1 MHLNKLI
8 NFKYLYQ
15 NFKKSKT
22 LLLFILVLVPII
34 NIWMVGTNIINKNYV
49 VDFSMLYKLSN
60 IIAFI
65 LPTALAFILMGFVF
79 KRKTVDFVMSKPI
92 SKKQIFI
99 SNFIGGFIFILSIL
113 LINSIG
119 FIFLNL
125 FTSLFIPFR
134 VILDYFCY
142 SLVTYMFIFIISL
155 LAIAISGNIS
165 GTIVVFLLLLL
176 LGASISYINYDIKN
190 KKTNVYYISESE
202 NYKANLT
209 YDYTLITPLNYYKYD
224 TYSTN
229 SVIKTLV
236 LSIVYLVL
244 AYIIFNKKL
253 MENSEVSFKNKYLYN
268 IIKILTYIPI
278 CYFSYLIF
286 SSDNIFIIISIIIC
300 VVYYIVYDLILRK
313 ELGNIYKKGGELL
326 IVSIFIFGMFA
337 ILGKIYD
344 QDRLLDIPDVVTLE
358 YIDYDFNYVYTIK
371 VSDKKL
377 ISELLNDDSYDSYF
391 TMYLDNN
398 YFISKGISEELYEK
412 IVNYADK
419 NDLLDKFTVDNII
432 HITSANNKGLVMPLD
447 NEFKNMVIEELNNY
461 DSDKL
466 EQEYIYLY
474 KYEDHKIK
482 FISLDIYNNLDIL
495 NSVSSLYNESFID
508 NLTNN
513 SIYINDNEINLDSI
527 LSENKDS
534 FIKFLEEHKNDRL
547 TNDTLILYSGLDRYF
562 INKNIFL
569 MEYDKYVTKEEV
581 Y

>member
-1 MHLNKLI
+1 MHLNKWV

-34 NIWMVGTNIINKNYV
+34 NIWMVGTNIISKDYV

-65 LPTALAFILMGFVF
+65 LPIALAFILMGFVF

-125 FTSLFIPFR
+125 FTSLFIPFS

-165 GTIVVFLLLLL
+165 GTFVVFLLLLL
-176 LGASISYINYDIKN
+176 FGASISYINYDIKDKN
-190 KKTNVYYISESE
+190 TNVYYISESE
-202 NYKANLT
+202 SYKADLT
-209 YDYTLITPLNYYKYD
+209 YDYTLITPLNYYRYE
-224 TYSTN
+224 TYNTN
-229 SVIKTLV
+229 SIIKTLV
-236 LSIVYLVL
+236 LSVAYLGL

-268 IIKILTYIPI
+268 IIKIFTYIPI
-278 CYFSYLIF
+278 CYFAYLIF
-286 SSDNIFIIISIIIC
+286 SSDNIFLIISIIIC

-313 ELGNIYKKGGELL
+313 KLGNIYKKGGEFL
-326 IVSIFIFGMFA
+326 IISIFIFGAFVL
-337 ILGKIYD
+337 IGKVYD
-344 QDRLLDIPDVVTLE
+344 KDKLLDIPEVVTLE
-358 YIDYDFNYVYTIK
+358 FNDYDFNYVYTIRIN
-371 VSDKKL
+371 DKNL
-377 ISELLNDDSYDSYF
+377 ISELINDNIFDNYI
-391 TMYLDNN
+391 TMYFDNN
-398 YFISKGISEELYEK
+398 YFISKGISESLYGK
-412 IVNYADK
+412 IINYADK
-419 NDLLDKFTVDNII
+419 NDLLDKYTTDNII
-432 HITSANNKGLVMPLD
+432 HITSANNKGLVLPLD
-447 NEFKNMVIEELNNY
+447 NKFKNMVVDELNNY

-466 EQEYIYLY
+466 EKEYIYLY

-482 FISLDIYNNLDIL
+482 YISLDIYNNLDIL
-495 NSVSSLYNESFID
+495 NYIKEIYNEEFLKNINNNTIFI
-508 NLTNN
+508 N
-513 SIYINDNEINLDSI
+513 SDIEYLDEIIN
-527 LSENKDS
+527 ENKDS
-534 FIKFLEEHKNDRL
+534 FINFLEEHKNDKL

-562 INKNIFL
+562 INKDVFL
-569 MEYDKYVTKEEV
+569 LEYDKYVAKEE
-581 Y
+581 

>member
-1 MHLNKLI
+1 MHLNKWV

-22 LLLFILVLVPII
+22 LLLFILVLIPII
-34 NIWMVGTNIINKNYV
+34 NIWMVGTNIISKDYV

-99 SNFIGGFIFILSIL
+99 SNFIGGFGFILVIL

-142 SLVTYMFIFIISL
+142 FLVTYMFIFIISL

-165 GTIVVFLLLLL
+165 GTFVVFLLLLL
-176 LGASISYINYDIKN
+176 FGASISYINYDIKDKN
-190 KKTNVYYISESE
+190 TNVYYISESE
-202 NYKANLT
+202 SYKADLT
-209 YDYTLITPLNYYKYD
+209 YDYTLITPLNYYRYE
-224 TYSTN
+224 TYNTN
-229 SVIKTLV
+229 SIIKTLV
-236 LSIVYLVL
+236 ISVVYLGL

-268 IIKILTYIPI
+268 IIKIFTYIPI
-278 CYFSYLIF
+278 CYFAYLIF
-286 SSDNIFIIISIIIC
+286 SSDNIFLIISIIIC

-313 ELGNIYKKGGELL
+313 KLGNIYKKGGELL
-326 IVSIFIFGMFA
+326 IVSIFIFGMFV

-377 ISELLNDDSYDSYF
+377 ISELISDNSFDSYF

-398 YFISKGISEELYEK
+398 YFISKGISESLYGK
-412 IVNYADK
+412 IINYADK
-419 NDLLDKFTVDNII
+419 NDLLDKYTTDNII
-432 HITSANNKGLVMPLD
+432 HITSANNKGLVLPLD
-447 NEFKNMVIEELNNY
+447 NKFKNMVIDELNNY

-482 FISLDIYNNLDIL
+482 YISLDIYNNLDIL
-495 NSVSSLYNESFID
+495 NYIKEIYNEEFLKNINNNTIFI
-508 NLTNN
+508 N
-513 SIYINDNEINLDSI
+513 SDIEYLDEIIN
-527 LSENKDS
+527 ENKDS
-534 FIKFLEEHKNDRL
+534 FINFLEEHKNDKL

-562 INKNIFL
+562 INKDVFL
-569 MEYDKYVTKEEV
+569 LEYDKYVAKEE
-581 Y
+581 

>member
-1 MHLNKLI
+1 MHLNKWV

-34 NIWMVGTNIINKNYV
+34 NIWMVGTNIISKDYV

-99 SNFIGGFIFILSIL
+99 SNFIGGFGFILVIL

-125 FTSLFIPFR
+125 FTSLFIPFS
-134 VILDYFCY
+134 VIIDYFCY

-165 GTIVVFLLLLL
+165 GTFVVFLLLLL
-176 LGASISYINYDIKN
+176 FGASISYINYDIKDKN
-190 KKTNVYYISESE
+190 TNIYYISESE
-202 NYKANLT
+202 SYKADLT
-209 YDYTLITPLNYYKYD
+209 YDYTLITPLNYYRYE
-224 TYSTN
+224 TYNTN
-229 SVIKTLV
+229 SIIKTLV
-236 LSIVYLVL
+236 LSVVYLGL

-278 CYFSYLIF
+278 CYFAYLIF
-286 SSDNIFIIISIIIC
+286 SSDNIFLIISIIIC

-313 ELGNIYKKGGELL
+313 KLGNVYKKGGEFL
-326 IVSIFIFGMFA
+326 IVSIFIFGAFVL
-337 ILGKIYD
+337 IGKVYD
-344 QDRLLDIPDVVTLE
+344 KDKLLDIPEVVTLE
-358 YIDYDFNYVYTIK
+358 FNDYDFNYVYTIK
-371 VSDKKL
+371 VSDKNL
-377 ISELLNDDSYDSYF
+377 ISELINDNIFDNYITIYF
-391 TMYLDNN
+391 DNN
-398 YFISKGISEELYEK
+398 YFISKGISESLYGK
-412 IVNYADK
+412 IINYADK
-419 NDLLDKFTVDNII
+419 NDLLDKYTTDNII
-432 HITSANNKGLVMPLD
+432 HITSANNKGLVLPLD
-447 NEFKNMVIEELNNY
+447 NKFKNMVIDELNNY

-466 EQEYIYLY
+466 EKEYIYLY

-482 FISLDIYNNLDIL
+482 YISLDIYNNLDIL
-495 NSVSSLYNESFID
+495 NYIKEIYNEEFLKNINNNTIFI
-508 NLTNN
+508 N
-513 SIYINDNEINLDSI
+513 SDIEYLDEIIN
-527 LSENKDS
+527 ENKDS
-534 FIKFLEEHKNDRL
+534 FINFLEEHKNDKL

-562 INKNIFL
+562 INKDVFL
-569 MEYDKYVTKEEV
+569 LEYDKYVAKEE
-581 Y
+581 

>member
-1 MHLNKLI
+1 MHLNKWV

-34 NIWMVGTNIINKNYV
+34 NIWMVGTNIISKDYV

-99 SNFIGGFIFILSIL
+99 SNFIGGFGFILVIL

-125 FTSLFIPFR
+125 FTSLFIPFS

-165 GTIVVFLLLLL
+165 GTFVVFLLLLL
-176 LGASISYINYDIKN
+176 FGASISYINYDIKDKN
-190 KKTNVYYISESE
+190 TNVYYISESE
-202 NYKANLT
+202 SYKADLT
-209 YDYTLITPLNYYKYD
+209 YDYTLITPLNYYRYE
-224 TYSTN
+224 TYNTN
-229 SVIKTLV
+229 SIIKTLV
-236 LSIVYLVL
+236 LSVVYLGL

-278 CYFSYLIF
+278 CYFAYLIF
-286 SSDNIFIIISIIIC
+286 SSDNIFLIISIIIC

-313 ELGNIYKKGGELL
+313 KLGNVYKKGGEFL
-326 IVSIFIFGMFA
+326 IVSIFIFGAFVL
-337 ILGKIYD
+337 IGKVYD
-344 QDRLLDIPDVVTLE
+344 KDKLLDIPEVVTLE
-358 YIDYDFNYVYTIK
+358 FNDYDFNYVYTIK
-371 VSDKKL
+371 INDKNL
-377 ISELLNDDSYDSYF
+377 ISELINDNIFDNYI
-391 TMYLDNN
+391 TMYFDNN
-398 YFISKGISEELYEK
+398 YFISKGISESLYGK
-412 IVNYADK
+412 IINYADK
-419 NDLLDKFTVDNII
+419 NDLLDKYTTDNII
-432 HITSANNKGLVMPLD
+432 HITSANNKGLVLPLD
-447 NEFKNMVIEELNNY
+447 NKFKNMVIDELNNY

-466 EQEYIYLY
+466 EKEYIYLY

-482 FISLDIYNNLDIL
+482 YISLDIYNNLDIL
-495 NSVSSLYNESFID
+495 NYIKEIYNEEFLKNINNNTIFI
-508 NLTNN
+508 N
-513 SIYINDNEINLDSI
+513 SDIEYLDEIIN
-527 LSENKDS
+527 ENKDS
-534 FIKFLEEHKNDRL
+534 FINFLEEHKNDKL

-562 INKNIFL
+562 INKDVFL
-569 MEYDKYVTKEEV
+569 LEYDKYVAKEE
-581 Y
+581 

>member
-1 MHLNKLI
+1 MHLNKWV

-34 NIWMVGTNIINKNYV
+34 NIWMVGTNIISKDYV

-99 SNFIGGFIFILSIL
+99 SNFIGGFGFILVIL

-125 FTSLFIPFR
+125 FTSLFIPFS
-134 VILDYFCY
+134 VIIDYFCY

-165 GTIVVFLLLLL
+165 GTFVVFLLLLL
-176 LGASISYINYDIKN
+176 FGASISYINYDIKDKN
-190 KKTNVYYISESE
+190 TNIYYISESE
-202 NYKANLT
+202 SYKADLT
-209 YDYTLITPLNYYKYD
+209 YDYTLITPLNYYRYE
-224 TYSTN
+224 TYNTN
-229 SVIKTLV
+229 SIIKTLV
-236 LSIVYLVL
+236 LSVVYLGL

-278 CYFSYLIF
+278 CYFAYLIF
-286 SSDNIFIIISIIIC
+286 SSDNIFLIISIIIC

-313 ELGNIYKKGGELL
+313 KLGNIYKKCGELL
-326 IVSIFIFGMFA
+326 IVSIFIFGAFVL
-337 ILGKIYD
+337 IGKLYD
-344 QDRLLDIPDVVTLE
+344 KDKLLDIPEVVTLE
-358 YIDYDFNYVYTIK
+358 FNDYDFNYVYTIK
-371 VSDKKL
+371 INDKNL
-377 ISELLNDDSYDSYF
+377 ISELINDNIFDNYI
-391 TMYLDNN
+391 TMYFDNN
-398 YFISKGISEELYEK
+398 YFISKGISESLYGK
-412 IVNYADK
+412 IINYADK
-419 NDLLDKFTVDNII
+419 NDLLDKYTTDNII
-432 HITSANNKGLVMPLD
+432 HITSANNKGLVLPLD
-447 NEFKNMVIEELNNY
+447 NKFKNMVIDELNNY

-466 EQEYIYLY
+466 EKEYIYLY

-482 FISLDIYNNLDIL
+482 YISLDIYNNLDIL
-495 NSVSSLYNESFID
+495 NYIKEIYNEEFLKNINNNTIFI
-508 NLTNN
+508 N
-513 SIYINDNEINLDSI
+513 SDIEYLDEIIN
-527 LSENKDS
+527 ENKDS
-534 FIKFLEEHKNDRL
+534 FINFLEEHKNDKL

-562 INKNIFL
+562 INKDVFL
-569 MEYDKYVTKEEV
+569 LEYDKYVAKEE
-581 Y
+581 

>member
-1 MHLNKLI
+1 MHLNKWV

-15 NFKKSKT
+15 NLKKSKT

-34 NIWMVGTNIINKNYV
+34 NIWMVGTNIISKDYV

-99 SNFIGGFIFILSIL
+99 SNFIGGFGFILVIL

-125 FTSLFIPFR
+125 FTSLFIPFS

-165 GTIVVFLLLLL
+165 GTFVVFLLLLL
-176 LGASISYINYDIKN
+176 FGASISYINYDIKDKN
-190 KKTNVYYISESE
+190 TNVYYISESE
-202 NYKANLT
+202 SYKADLT
-209 YDYTLITPLNYYKYD
+209 YDYTLITPLNYYRYE
-224 TYSTN
+224 TYNTN
-229 SVIKTLV
+229 SIIKTLV
-236 LSIVYLVL
+236 LSVVYLGL

-278 CYFSYLIF
+278 CYFAYLIF
-286 SSDNIFIIISIIIC
+286 SSDNIFLIISIIIC

-313 ELGNIYKKGGELL
+313 KLGNIYKKGGEFL
-326 IVSIFIFGMFA
+326 IVSIFIFGAFVL
-337 ILGKIYD
+337 IGKLYD
-344 QDRLLDIPDVVTLE
+344 KDKLLDIPEVVTLE
-358 YIDYDFNYVYTIK
+358 FNDYDFNYVYTIK
-371 VSDKKL
+371 INDKNL
-377 ISELLNDDSYDSYF
+377 ISELINDNIFDNYI
-391 TMYLDNN
+391 TMYFDNN
-398 YFISKGISEELYEK
+398 YFISKGISESLYGK
-412 IVNYADK
+412 IINYADK
-419 NDLLDKFTVDNII
+419 NDLLDKYTTDNII
-432 HITSANNKGLVMPLD
+432 HITSANNKGLVLPLD
-447 NEFKNMVIEELNNY
+447 NKFKNMVIDELNNY

-482 FISLDIYNNLDIL
+482 YISLDIYNNLDIL
-495 NSVSSLYNESFID
+495 NYIKEIYNEEFLKNINNNTIFI
-508 NLTNN
+508 N
-513 SIYINDNEINLDSI
+513 SDIEYLDEIIN
-527 LSENKDS
+527 ENKDS
-534 FIKFLEEHKNDRL
+534 FINFLEEHKNDKL

-562 INKNIFL
+562 INKDVFL
-569 MEYDKYVTKEEV
+569 LEYDKYVAKEE
-581 Y
+581 

>member
-1 MHLNKLI
+1 MHLNKWV

-22 LLLFILVLVPII
+22 LLLFILVLIPII
-34 NIWMVGTNIINKNYV
+34 NIWIVGTNIISKDYV

-99 SNFIGGFIFILSIL
+99 SNFIGGFGFILVIL

-142 SLVTYMFIFIISL
+142 FLVTYMFIFIISL

-165 GTIVVFLLLLL
+165 GTFVVFLLLLL
-176 LGASISYINYDIKN
+176 FGASISYINYDIKDKN
-190 KKTNVYYISESE
+190 TNVYYISESE
-202 NYKANLT
+202 SYKADLT
-209 YDYTLITPLNYYKYD
+209 YDYTLITPLNYYRYE
-224 TYSTN
+224 TYNTN

-236 LSIVYLVL
+236 LSVAYLGL

-278 CYFSYLIF
+278 CYFAYLIF
-286 SSDNIFIIISIIIC
+286 SSDNIFLIISIIIC

-313 ELGNIYKKGGELL
+313 KLGNIYKKGGEFL
-326 IVSIFIFGMFA
+326 IVSIFIFGAFVL
-337 ILGKIYD
+337 IGKVYD
-344 QDRLLDIPDVVTLE
+344 KDKLLDIPEVVTLE
-358 YIDYDFNYVYTIK
+358 FNDYDFNYVYTIK
-371 VSDKKL
+371 INDKNL
-377 ISELLNDDSYDSYF
+377 ISELINDNIFDNYI
-391 TMYLDNN
+391 TMYFDNN
-398 YFISKGISEELYEK
+398 YFISKGISESLYGK
-412 IVNYADK
+412 IINYADK
-419 NDLLDKFTVDNII
+419 NDLLDKYTTDNII
-432 HITSANNKGLVMPLD
+432 HITSANNKGLVLPLD
-447 NEFKNMVIEELNNY
+447 NKFKNMVIDELNNY

-466 EQEYIYLY
+466 EKEYIYLY

-482 FISLDIYNNLDIL
+482 YISLDIYNNLDIL
-495 NSVSSLYNESFID
+495 NYIKEIYNEEFLKNINNNTIFI
-508 NLTNN
+508 N
-513 SIYINDNEINLDSI
+513 SDIEYLDEIIN
-527 LSENKDS
+527 ENKDS
-534 FIKFLEEHKNDRL
+534 FINFLEEHKNDKL

-562 INKNIFL
+562 INKDVFL
-569 MEYDKYVTKEEV
+569 LEYDKYVAKEE
-581 Y
+581 

>member
-1 MHLNKLI
+1 MHLNKWV
-8 NFKYLYQ
+8 NFKYLFQ

-34 NIWMVGTNIINKNYV
+34 NIWMVGTNIISKDYV

-99 SNFIGGFIFILSIL
+99 SNFIGGFGFILVIL

-155 LAIAISGNIS
+155 LAIAISGSIS
-165 GTIVVFLLLLL
+165 GTFVVFLLLLF
-176 LGASISYINYDIKN
+176 LGTTISYINYDIKDKN
-190 KKTNVYYISESE
+190 TNVYYISESE
-202 NYKANLT
+202 SYKADLT
-209 YDYTLITPLNYYKYD
+209 YDYTLITPLNYYRYE
-224 TYSTN
+224 TYNTN
-229 SVIKTLV
+229 SIIKTLV
-236 LSIVYLVL
+236 LSVVYLGL

-278 CYFSYLIF
+278 CYFAYLIF
-286 SSDNIFIIISIIIC
+286 SSDNIFLIISIIIC

-313 ELGNIYKKGGELL
+313 KLGNIYKKGGEFL
-326 IVSIFIFGMFA
+326 IVSIFIFGAFVL
-337 ILGKIYD
+337 IGKVYD
-344 QDRLLDIPDVVTLE
+344 KDKLLDIPEVVTLE
-358 YIDYDFNYVYTIK
+358 FNDYDFNYVYTIK
-371 VSDKKL
+371 INDKNL
-377 ISELLNDDSYDSYF
+377 ISELINDNIFDNYI
-391 TMYLDNN
+391 TMYFDNN
-398 YFISKGISEELYEK
+398 YFISKGISESLYDK
-412 IVNYADK
+412 IINYADK
-419 NDLLDKFTVDNII
+419 NDLLDKYTTDNII
-432 HITSANNKGLVMPLD
+432 HITSANNKGLVLPLD
-447 NEFKNMVIEELNNY
+447 NKFKNMVVDELNNY

-466 EQEYIYLY
+466 EKEYIYLY

-482 FISLDIYNNLDIL
+482 YISLDIYNNLDIL
-495 NSVSSLYNESFID
+495 NYIKEIYNEEFLKNINNNTIFI
-508 NLTNN
+508 N
-513 SIYINDNEINLDSI
+513 SDIEYLDEIIN
-527 LSENKDS
+527 ENKDS
-534 FIKFLEEHKNDRL
+534 FINFLEEHKNDKL

-562 INKNIFL
+562 INKDVFL
-569 MEYDKYVTKEEV
+569 LEYDKYVAKEE
-581 Y
+581 

>member
-22 LLLFILVLVPII
+22 ILLFILVLVPII
-34 NIWMVGTNIINKNYV
+34 NIWMVGTNIISKNYV

-79 KRKTVDFVMSKPI
+79 KRKTVDFVMSKLI

-99 SNFIGGFIFILSIL
+99 SNFIGGFIFILVIL

-202 NYKANLT
+202 NINYKADLT
-209 YDYTLITPLNYYKYD
+209 YDYTLIMPLNYYKYD
-224 TYSTN
+224 TYSTS

-253 MENSEVSFKNKYLYN
+253 MENSETSFKNKYLYN

-278 CYFSYLIF
+278 CYFAYLIF
-286 SSDNIFIIISIIIC
+286 KSDNIFLIISIIIC

-313 ELGNIYKKGGELL
+313 KLENVYKKGGEFL
-326 IVSIFIFGMFA
+326 IVSIFIFGAFVL
-337 ILGKIYD
+337 IGKVYD
-344 QDRLLDIPDVVTLE
+344 KDKLLDIPEVVTLE
-358 YIDYDFNYVYTIK
+358 FNDYDFNYVYTIK
-371 VSDKKL
+371 INDKNL
-377 ISELLNDDSYDSYF
+377 ISELISDNSFDSYF

-412 IVNYADK
+412 IVIYADK
-419 NDLLDKFTVDNII
+419 NDLKDKFTVDNII

-447 NEFKNMVIEELNNY
+447 NEFKNMVIDELNNY

-466 EQEYIYLY
+466 EQEYIYIY
-474 KYEDHKIK
+474 K
-482 FISLDIYNNLDIL
+482 
-495 NSVSSLYNESFID
+495 
-508 NLTNN
+508 
-513 SIYINDNEINLDSI
+513 
-527 LSENKDS
+527 
-534 FIKFLEEHKNDRL
+534 
-547 TNDTLILYSGLDRYF
+547 
-562 INKNIFL
+562 
-569 MEYDKYVTKEEV
+569 
-581 Y
+581 

>member
-1 MHLNKLI
+1 MHLNKWV

-34 NIWMVGTNIINKNYV
+34 NIWMVGTNIISKDYV

-99 SNFIGGFIFILSIL
+99 SNFIGGFGFILVIL

-125 FTSLFIPFR
+125 FTSLFIPFS
-134 VILDYFCY
+134 VIIDYFCY

-165 GTIVVFLLLLL
+165 GTFVVFLLLLL
-176 LGASISYINYDIKN
+176 FGASISYINYDIKDKN
-190 KKTNVYYISESE
+190 TNIYYISESE
-202 NYKANLT
+202 SYKADLT
-209 YDYTLITPLNYYKYD
+209 YDYTLITPLNYYRYE
-224 TYSTN
+224 TYNTN
-229 SVIKTLV
+229 SIIKTLV
-236 LSIVYLVL
+236 LSVVYLGL

-278 CYFSYLIF
+278 CYFAYLIF
-286 SSDNIFIIISIIIC
+286 SSDNIFLIISIIIC

-313 ELGNIYKKGGELL
+313 KLGNVYKKGGEFL
-326 IVSIFIFGMFA
+326 IVSIFIFGAFVL
-337 ILGKIYD
+337 IGKVYD
-344 QDRLLDIPDVVTLE
+344 KDKLLDIPEVVTLE
-358 YIDYDFNYVYTIK
+358 FNDYDFNYVYTIK
-371 VSDKKL
+371 VSDKNL
-377 ISELLNDDSYDSYF
+377 ISELINDNIFDNYI
-391 TMYLDNN
+391 TMYFDNN
-398 YFISKGISEELYEK
+398 YFISKGISESLYGK
-412 IVNYADK
+412 IINYADK
-419 NDLLDKFTVDNII
+419 NDLLDKYTTDNII
-432 HITSANNKGLVMPLD
+432 HITSANNKGLVLPLD
-447 NEFKNMVIEELNNY
+447 NKFKNMVIDELNNY

-466 EQEYIYLY
+466 EKEYIYLY

-482 FISLDIYNNLDIL
+482 YISLDIYNNLDIL
-495 NSVSSLYNESFID
+495 NYIKEIYNEEFLKNINNNTIFI
-508 NLTNN
+508 N
-513 SIYINDNEINLDSI
+513 SDIEYLDEIIN
-527 LSENKDS
+527 ENKDS
-534 FIKFLEEHKNDRL
+534 FINFLEEHKNDKL

-562 INKNIFL
+562 INKDVFL
-569 MEYDKYVTKEEV
+569 LEYDKYVAKEE
-581 Y
+581 

>member
-1 MHLNKLI
+1 MHLNKWV

-34 NIWMVGTNIINKNYV
+34 NIWMVGTNIISKDYV

-99 SNFIGGFIFILSIL
+99 SNFIGGFGFILVIL

-142 SLVTYMFIFIISL
+142 FLVTYMFIFIISL

-165 GTIVVFLLLLL
+165 GTFVVFLLLLL
-176 LGASISYINYDIKN
+176 FGASISYINYDIKDKN
-190 KKTNVYYISESE
+190 TNVYYISESE
-202 NYKANLT
+202 SYKADLT
-209 YDYTLITPLNYYKYD
+209 YDYTLITPLNYYRYE
-224 TYSTN
+224 TYNTN
-229 SVIKTLV
+229 SIIKTLV
-236 LSIVYLVL
+236 ISVVYLGL

-268 IIKILTYIPI
+268 IIKIFTYIPI
-278 CYFSYLIF
+278 CYFAYLIF
-286 SSDNIFIIISIIIC
+286 SSDNIFLIISIIIC

-313 ELGNIYKKGGELL
+313 KLGNVYKKGGEFL
-326 IVSIFIFGMFA
+326 IVSIFIFGAFVL
-337 ILGKIYD
+337 IGKVYD
-344 QDRLLDIPDVVTLE
+344 KDKLLDIPEVVTLE
-358 YIDYDFNYVYTIK
+358 FNDYDFNYVYTIK
-371 VSDKKL
+371 VSDKNL
-377 ISELLNDDSYDSYF
+377 ISELINDNIFDNYI
-391 TMYLDNN
+391 TMYFDNN
-398 YFISKGISEELYEK
+398 YFISKGISESLYGK
-412 IVNYADK
+412 IINYADK
-419 NDLLDKFTVDNII
+419 NDLLDKYTTDNII
-432 HITSANNKGLVMPLD
+432 HITSANNKGLVLPLD
-447 NEFKNMVIEELNNY
+447 NKFKNMVIDELNNY

-466 EQEYIYLY
+466 EKEYIYLY

-482 FISLDIYNNLDIL
+482 YISLDIYNNLDIL
-495 NSVSSLYNESFID
+495 NYIKEIYNEEFLKNINNNTIFI
-508 NLTNN
+508 N
-513 SIYINDNEINLDSI
+513 SDIEYLDEIIN
-527 LSENKDS
+527 ENKDS
-534 FIKFLEEHKNDRL
+534 FINFLEEHKNDKL

-562 INKNIFL
+562 INKDVFL
-569 MEYDKYVTKEEV
+569 LEYDKYVAKEE
-581 Y
+581 

>member
-1 MHLNKLI
+1 MHLNKWV

-34 NIWMVGTNIINKNYV
+34 NIWMVGTNIISKDYV

-99 SNFIGGFIFILSIL
+99 TNFIGGFGFILVIL

-125 FTSLFIPFR
+125 FTSLFIPFS

-165 GTIVVFLLLLL
+165 GTFVVFLLLLL
-176 LGASISYINYDIKN
+176 FGASISYINYDIKDKN
-190 KKTNVYYISESE
+190 TNVYYISESE
-202 NYKANLT
+202 SYKADLT
-209 YDYTLITPLNYYKYD
+209 YDYTLITPLNYYRYE
-224 TYSTN
+224 TYNTN
-229 SVIKTLV
+229 SIIKTLV
-236 LSIVYLVL
+236 LSVVYLGL

-278 CYFSYLIF
+278 CYFAYLIF
-286 SSDNIFIIISIIIC
+286 SSDNIFLIISIIIC

-313 ELGNIYKKGGELL
+313 KLGNIYKKCGELL
-326 IVSIFIFGMFA
+326 IVSIFIFGAFVL
-337 ILGKIYD
+337 IGKVYD
-344 QDRLLDIPDVVTLE
+344 KDKLLDIPEVVTLE
-358 YIDYDFNYVYTIK
+358 FNDYDFNYVYTIK
-371 VSDKKL
+371 INDKNL
-377 ISELLNDDSYDSYF
+377 ISELINDNIFDNYI
-391 TMYLDNN
+391 TMYFDNN
-398 YFISKGISEELYEK
+398 YFISKGISESLYGK
-412 IVNYADK
+412 IINYADK
-419 NDLLDKFTVDNII
+419 NDLLDKYTTDNII
-432 HITSANNKGLVMPLD
+432 HITSANNKGLVLPLD
-447 NEFKNMVIEELNNY
+447 KKFKNMVIDELNNY

-466 EQEYIYLY
+466 EKEYIYLY

-482 FISLDIYNNLDIL
+482 YISLDIYNNLDIL
-495 NSVSSLYNESFID
+495 NYIKEIYNEEFLKNIHNNKIFI
-508 NLTNN
+508 N
-513 SIYINDNEINLDSI
+513 SDIEYLDEIIN
-527 LSENKDS
+527 ENKDS
-534 FIKFLEEHKNDRL
+534 FINFLEEHKNDKL

-562 INKNIFL
+562 INKDVFL
-569 MEYDKYVTKEEV
+569 LEYDKYVAKEE
-581 Y
+581 

>member
-1 MHLNKLI
+1 MHLNKWV

-22 LLLFILVLVPII
+22 LLLFILVLIPII
-34 NIWMVGTNIINKNYV
+34 NIWMVGTNIISKDYV

-99 SNFIGGFIFILSIL
+99 SNFIGGFGFILVIL

-125 FTSLFIPFR
+125 FTSLFIPFS
-134 VILDYFCY
+134 VIIDYFCY

-165 GTIVVFLLLLL
+165 GTFVVFLLLLL
-176 LGASISYINYDIKN
+176 FGASISYINYDIKDKN
-190 KKTNVYYISESE
+190 TNIYYISESE
-202 NYKANLT
+202 SYKADLT
-209 YDYTLITPLNYYKYD
+209 YDYTLITPLNYYRYE
-224 TYSTN
+224 TYNTN
-229 SVIKTLV
+229 SIIKTLV
-236 LSIVYLVL
+236 LSVVYLGL

-278 CYFSYLIF
+278 CYFAYLIF
-286 SSDNIFIIISIIIC
+286 SSDNIFLIISIIIC

-313 ELGNIYKKGGELL
+313 KLGNVYKKGGEFL
-326 IVSIFIFGMFA
+326 IVSIFIFGAFVL
-337 ILGKIYD
+337 IGKVYD
-344 QDRLLDIPDVVTLE
+344 KDKLLDIPEVVTLE
-358 YIDYDFNYVYTIK
+358 FNDYDFNYVYTIK
-371 VSDKKL
+371 INDKNL
-377 ISELLNDDSYDSYF
+377 ISELINDNIFDNYI
-391 TMYLDNN
+391 TMYFDNK
-398 YFISKGISEELYEK
+398 YFISKGISESLYGK
-412 IVNYADK
+412 IINYADK
-419 NDLLDKFTVDNII
+419 NDLLDKYTTDNII
-432 HITSANNKGLVMPLD
+432 HITSANNKGLVLPLD
-447 NEFKNMVIEELNNY
+447 NKFKNMVIDELNNY

-466 EQEYIYLY
+466 EKEYIYLY

-482 FISLDIYNNLDIL
+482 YISLDIYNNLDIL
-495 NSVSSLYNESFID
+495 NYIKEIYNEEFLKNINNNTIFI
-508 NLTNN
+508 N
-513 SIYINDNEINLDSI
+513 SDIEYLDEIIN
-527 LSENKDS
+527 ENKDS
-534 FIKFLEEHKNDRL
+534 FINFLEEHKNDKL

-562 INKNIFL
+562 INKDVFL
-569 MEYDKYVTKEEV
+569 LEYDKYVAKEE
-581 Y
+581 

>member
-1 MHLNKLI
+1 MHLNKWV

-34 NIWMVGTNIINKNYV
+34 NIWMVGTNIISKDYV
-49 VDFSMLYKLSN
+49 VNFSMLYKLSN
-60 IIAFI
+60 IIAFM

-99 SNFIGGFIFILSIL
+99 SNFIGGFGFILVIL

-125 FTSLFIPFR
+125 FTSLFIPFS

-165 GTIVVFLLLLL
+165 GTFVVFLLLLL
-176 LGASISYINYDIKN
+176 FGASISYINYDIKDKN
-190 KKTNVYYISESE
+190 TNIYYISESE
-202 NYKANLT
+202 SYKADLT
-209 YDYTLITPLNYYKYD
+209 YDYTLITPLNYYRYE
-224 TYSTN
+224 TYNTN
-229 SVIKTLV
+229 SIIKTLV
-236 LSIVYLVL
+236 LSVVYLGL

-278 CYFSYLIF
+278 CYFAYLIF
-286 SSDNIFIIISIIIC
+286 SSDNIFLIISIIIC

-313 ELGNIYKKGGELL
+313 KLGNIYKKCGELL
-326 IVSIFIFGMFA
+326 IVSIFIFGAFVL
-337 ILGKIYD
+337 IGKVYD
-344 QDRLLDIPDVVTLE
+344 KDKLLDIPEVVTLE
-358 YIDYDFNYVYTIK
+358 FNDYDFNYVYTIK
-371 VSDKKL
+371 INDKNL
-377 ISELLNDDSYDSYF
+377 ISELINDNIFDNYI
-391 TMYLDNN
+391 TMYFDNN
-398 YFISKGISEELYEK
+398 YFISKGISESLYGK
-412 IVNYADK
+412 IINYADK
-419 NDLLDKFTVDNII
+419 NDLLDKYTTDNII
-432 HITSANNKGLVMPLD
+432 HITSANNKGLVLPLD
-447 NEFKNMVIEELNNY
+447 NKFKNMVIDELNNY

-466 EQEYIYLY
+466 EKEYIYLY

-482 FISLDIYNNLDIL
+482 YISLDIYNNLDIL
-495 NSVSSLYNESFID
+495 NYIKEIYNEEFLKNINNNTIFI
-508 NLTNN
+508 N
-513 SIYINDNEINLDSI
+513 SDIEYLDEIIN
-527 LSENKDS
+527 ENKDS
-534 FIKFLEEHKNDRL
+534 FINFLEEHKNDKL

-562 INKNIFL
+562 INKDVFL
-569 MEYDKYVTKEEV
+569 LEYDKYVAKEE
-581 Y
+581 

>member
-1 MHLNKLI
+1 MNKWV

-34 NIWMVGTNIINKNYV
+34 NIWMVGTNIISKDYV

-99 SNFIGGFIFILSIL
+99 SNFIGGFGFILVIL

-125 FTSLFIPFR
+125 FTSLFIPFS
-134 VILDYFCY
+134 VIIDYFCY

-165 GTIVVFLLLLL
+165 GTFVVFLLLLL
-176 LGASISYINYDIKN
+176 FGASISYINYDIKN
-190 KKTNVYYISESE
+190 KNTNVYYISESE

-236 LSIVYLVL
+236 LSVVYLVL

-278 CYFSYLIF
+278 CYFAYLIF
-286 SSDNIFIIISIIIC
+286 SSDNIFLIISIIIC

-313 ELGNIYKKGGELL
+313 KLENVYKKGGEFL
-326 IVSIFIFGMFA
+326 IVSIFIFGAFVL
-337 ILGKIYD
+337 IGKVYD
-344 QDRLLDIPDVVTLE
+344 EDKLLDIPEVVTLE
-358 YIDYDFNYVYTIK
+358 FNDYDFNYVYTIK
-371 VSDKKL
+371 INDKNL
-377 ISELLNDDSYDSYF
+377 ISELINDNIFDNYI
-391 TMYLDNN
+391 TMYFDNN
-398 YFISKGISEELYEK
+398 YFISKGISESLYGK
-412 IVNYADK
+412 IINYADK
-419 NDLLDKFTVDNII
+419 NDLLDKYTTDNII
-432 HITSANNKGLVMPLD
+432 HITSANNKGLVLPLD
-447 NEFKNMVIEELNNY
+447 NKFKNMVIDELNNY

-466 EQEYIYLY
+466 EKEYIYLY

-482 FISLDIYNNLDIL
+482 YISLDIYNNLDIL
-495 NSVSSLYNESFID
+495 NYIKEIYNEEFLKNINNNTIFI
-508 NLTNN
+508 N
-513 SIYINDNEINLDSI
+513 SDIEYLDEIIN
-527 LSENKDS
+527 ENKDS
-534 FIKFLEEHKNDRL
+534 FINFLEEHKNDKL

-562 INKNIFL
+562 INKDVFL
-569 MEYDKYVTKEEV
+569 LEYDKYVAKEE
-581 Y
+581 

>member
-1 MHLNKLI
+1 MHLNKWV

-22 LLLFILVLVPII
+22 LLLFILVLIPII
-34 NIWMVGTNIINKNYV
+34 NIWMVGTNIISKDYV

-99 SNFIGGFIFILSIL
+99 SNFIGGFGFILVIL

-125 FTSLFIPFR
+125 FTSLFIPFS

-165 GTIVVFLLLLL
+165 GTFVVFLLLLL
-176 LGASISYINYDIKN
+176 FGASISYINYDIKDKN
-190 KKTNVYYISESE
+190 TNVYYISESE
-202 NYKANLT
+202 SYKADLT
-209 YDYTLITPLNYYKYD
+209 YDYTLITPLNYYRYE
-224 TYSTN
+224 TYNTN
-229 SVIKTLV
+229 SIIKTLV
-236 LSIVYLVL
+236 LSVVYLGL

-268 IIKILTYIPI
+268 IIKIFTYIPI

-286 SSDNIFIIISIIIC
+286 SSDNIFLIISIIIC

-313 ELGNIYKKGGELL
+313 KLGNIYKKGGELL
-326 IVSIFIFGMFA
+326 IVSIFIFGMFV

-377 ISELLNDDSYDSYF
+377 ISELISDNSFDSYF

-398 YFISKGISEELYEK
+398 YFISKGISESLYGK
-412 IVNYADK
+412 IINYADK
-419 NDLLDKFTVDNII
+419 NDLLDKYTTDNII
-432 HITSANNKGLVMPLD
+432 HITSANNKGLVLPLD
-447 NEFKNMVIEELNNY
+447 NKFKNMVIDELNNY

-482 FISLDIYNNLDIL
+482 YISLDIYNNLDIL
-495 NSVSSLYNESFID
+495 NYIKEIYNEEFLKNINNNTIFI
-508 NLTNN
+508 N
-513 SIYINDNEINLDSI
+513 SDIEYLDEIIN
-527 LSENKDS
+527 ENKDS
-534 FIKFLEEHKNDRL
+534 FINFLEEHKNDKL

-562 INKNIFL
+562 INKDVFL
-569 MEYDKYVTKEEV
+569 LEYDKYVAKEE
-581 Y
+581 

>member
-1 MHLNKLI
+1 MHLNKWV

-34 NIWMVGTNIINKNYV
+34 NIWMVGTNIISKDYV

-99 SNFIGGFIFILSIL
+99 TNFIGGFGFILVIL

-125 FTSLFIPFR
+125 FTSLFIPFS

-165 GTIVVFLLLLL
+165 GTFVVFLLLLL
-176 LGASISYINYDIKN
+176 FGASISYINYDIKDKN
-190 KKTNVYYISESE
+190 TNVYYISESE
-202 NYKANLT
+202 SYKADLT
-209 YDYTLITPLNYYKYD
+209 YDYTLITPLNYYRYE
-224 TYSTN
+224 TYNTN
-229 SVIKTLV
+229 SIIKTLV
-236 LSIVYLVL
+236 LSVVYLGL

-268 IIKILTYIPI
+268 IIKIFTYIPI
-278 CYFSYLIF
+278 CYFAYLIF
-286 SSDNIFIIISIIIC
+286 SSDNIFLIISIIIC

-313 ELGNIYKKGGELL
+313 KLGNIYKKGGELL
-326 IVSIFIFGMFA
+326 IVSIFIFGMFV

-377 ISELLNDDSYDSYF
+377 ISELISDNSFDSYF

-398 YFISKGISEELYEK
+398 YFISKGISESLYGK
-412 IVNYADK
+412 IINYADK
-419 NDLLDKFTVDNII
+419 NDLLDKYTTDNII
-432 HITSANNKGLVMPLD
+432 HITSANNKGLVLPLD
-447 NEFKNMVIEELNNY
+447 NKFKNMVIDELNNY

-482 FISLDIYNNLDIL
+482 YISLDIYNNLDIL
-495 NSVSSLYNESFID
+495 NYIKEIYNEEFLKNINNNTIFI
-508 NLTNN
+508 N
-513 SIYINDNEINLDSI
+513 SDIEYLDEIIN
-527 LSENKDS
+527 ENKDS
-534 FIKFLEEHKNDRL
+534 FINFLEEHKNDKL

-562 INKNIFL
+562 INKDVFL
-569 MEYDKYVTKEEV
+569 LEYDKYVAKEE
-581 Y
+581 

>member
-1 MHLNKLI
+1 MHLNKWV

-34 NIWMVGTNIINKNYV
+34 NIWMVGTNIISKDYV

-99 SNFIGGFIFILSIL
+99 SNFIGGFGFILVIL

-125 FTSLFIPFR
+125 FTSLFIPFS
-134 VILDYFCY
+134 VIIDYFCY

-165 GTIVVFLLLLL
+165 GTFVVFLLLLL
-176 LGASISYINYDIKN
+176 FGASISYINYDIKDKN
-190 KKTNVYYISESE
+190 TNIYYISESE
-202 NYKANLT
+202 SYKADLT
-209 YDYTLITPLNYYKYD
+209 YDYTLITPLNYYRYE
-224 TYSTN
+224 TYNTN
-229 SVIKTLV
+229 SIIKTLV
-236 LSIVYLVL
+236 LSVVYLGL

-278 CYFSYLIF
+278 CYFAYLIF
-286 SSDNIFIIISIIIC
+286 SSDNIFLIISIIIC

-313 ELGNIYKKGGELL
+313 KLGNVYKKGGEFL
-326 IVSIFIFGMFA
+326 IVSIFIFGAFVL
-337 ILGKIYD
+337 IGKVYD
-344 QDRLLDIPDVVTLE
+344 KDKLLDIPEVVTLE
-358 YIDYDFNYVYTIK
+358 FNDYDFNYVYTIK
-371 VSDKKL
+371 INDKNL
-377 ISELLNDDSYDSYF
+377 ISELINDNIFDNYI
-391 TMYLDNN
+391 TMYFDNN
-398 YFISKGISEELYEK
+398 YFISKGISESLYGK
-412 IVNYADK
+412 IINYADK
-419 NDLLDKFTVDNII
+419 NDLLDKYTTDNII
-432 HITSANNKGLVMPLD
+432 HITSANNKGLVLPLD
-447 NEFKNMVIEELNNY
+447 NKFKNMVIDELNNY

-466 EQEYIYLY
+466 EKEYIYLY

-482 FISLDIYNNLDIL
+482 YISLDIYNNLDIL
-495 NSVSSLYNESFID
+495 NYIKEIYNEEFLKNINNNTIFI
-508 NLTNN
+508 N
-513 SIYINDNEINLDSI
+513 SDIEYLDEIIN
-527 LSENKDS
+527 ENKDS
-534 FIKFLEEHKNDRL
+534 FINFLEEHKNDKL

-562 INKNIFL
+562 INKDVFL
-569 MEYDKYVTKEEV
+569 LEYDKYVAKEE
-581 Y
+581 

>member
-1 MHLNKLI
+1 MHLNKWV

-15 NFKKSKT
+15 NLKKSKT

-34 NIWMVGTNIINKNYV
+34 NIWIVGTNIISKDYV

-99 SNFIGGFIFILSIL
+99 SNFIGGFGFILVIL

-125 FTSLFIPFR
+125 FTSLFIPFS

-165 GTIVVFLLLLL
+165 GTFVVFLLLLL
-176 LGASISYINYDIKN
+176 FGASISYINYDIKDKN
-190 KKTNVYYISESE
+190 TNVYYISESE
-202 NYKANLT
+202 SYKADLT
-209 YDYTLITPLNYYKYD
+209 YDYTLITPLNYYRYE
-224 TYSTN
+224 TYNTN
-229 SVIKTLV
+229 SIIKTLV
-236 LSIVYLVL
+236 ISVVYLGL

-268 IIKILTYIPI
+268 IIKIFTYIPI
-278 CYFSYLIF
+278 CYFAYLIF
-286 SSDNIFIIISIIIC
+286 SSDNIFLIISIIIC

-313 ELGNIYKKGGELL
+313 KLGNIYKKGGEFL
-326 IVSIFIFGMFA
+326 IVSIFIFGAFVL
-337 ILGKIYD
+337 IGKVYD
-344 QDRLLDIPDVVTLE
+344 KDKLLDIPEVVTLE
-358 YIDYDFNYVYTIK
+358 FNDYDFNYVYTIK
-371 VSDKKL
+371 VSDKNL
-377 ISELLNDDSYDSYF
+377 ISELINDNIFDNYI
-391 TMYLDNN
+391 TMYFDNN
-398 YFISKGISEELYEK
+398 YFISKGISESLYGK
-412 IVNYADK
+412 IINYADK
-419 NDLLDKFTVDNII
+419 NDLLDKYTTDNII
-432 HITSANNKGLVMPLD
+432 HITSANNKGLVLPLD
-447 NEFKNMVIEELNNY
+447 NKFKNMVIDELNNY

-466 EQEYIYLY
+466 EKEYIYLY

-482 FISLDIYNNLDIL
+482 YISLDIYNNLDIL
-495 NSVSSLYNESFID
+495 NYIKEIYNEEFLKNINNNTIFI
-508 NLTNN
+508 N
-513 SIYINDNEINLDSI
+513 SDIEYLDEIIN
-527 LSENKDS
+527 ENKDS
-534 FIKFLEEHKNDRL
+534 FINFLEEHKNDKL

-562 INKNIFL
+562 INKDVFL
-569 MEYDKYVTKEEV
+569 LEYDKYVAKEE
-581 Y
+581 

>member
-1 MHLNKLI
+1 MHLNKWV
-8 NFKYLYQ
+8 NFKYLFQ

-34 NIWMVGTNIINKNYV
+34 NIWMVGTNIISKDYV

-99 SNFIGGFIFILSIL
+99 SNFIGGFGFILVIL

-155 LAIAISGNIS
+155 LAIAISGSIS
-165 GTIVVFLLLLL
+165 GTFVVFLLLLF
-176 LGASISYINYDIKN
+176 LGTTISYINYDIKDKN
-190 KKTNVYYISESE
+190 TNVYYISESE
-202 NYKANLT
+202 SYKADLT
-209 YDYTLITPLNYYKYD
+209 YDYTLITPLNYYRYE
-224 TYSTN
+224 TYNTN
-229 SVIKTLV
+229 SIIKTLV
-236 LSIVYLVL
+236 LSVVYLGL

-278 CYFSYLIF
+278 CYFAYLIF
-286 SSDNIFIIISIIIC
+286 SSDNIFLIISIIIC

-313 ELGNIYKKGGELL
+313 KLGNIYKKGGEFL
-326 IVSIFIFGMFA
+326 IVSIFIFGAFVL
-337 ILGKIYD
+337 IGKVYD
-344 QDRLLDIPDVVTLE
+344 KDKLLDIPEVVTLE
-358 YIDYDFNYVYTIK
+358 FNDYDFNYVYTIK
-371 VSDKKL
+371 INDKNL
-377 ISELLNDDSYDSYF
+377 ISELINDNIFDNYI
-391 TMYLDNN
+391 TMYFDNN
-398 YFISKGISEELYEK
+398 YFISKGISESLYDK
-412 IVNYADK
+412 IINYADK
-419 NDLLDKFTVDNII
+419 NDLLDKYTTDNII
-432 HITSANNKGLVMPLD
+432 HITSANNKGLVLPLD
-447 NEFKNMVIEELNNY
+447 KKFKNMVVDELNNY

-466 EQEYIYLY
+466 EKEYIYLY

-482 FISLDIYNNLDIL
+482 YISLDIYNNLDIL
-495 NSVSSLYNESFID
+495 NYIKEIYNEEFLKNINNNTIFI
-508 NLTNN
+508 N
-513 SIYINDNEINLDSI
+513 SDIEYLDEIIN
-527 LSENKDS
+527 ENKDS
-534 FIKFLEEHKNDRL
+534 FINFLEEHKNDKL

-562 INKNIFL
+562 INKDVFL
-569 MEYDKYVTKEEV
+569 LEYDKYVAKEE
-581 Y
+581 

>member
-1 MHLNKLI
+1 MHLNKWV

-34 NIWMVGTNIINKNYV
+34 NIWMVGTNIISKDYV

-99 SNFIGGFIFILSIL
+99 SNFIGGFGFILVIL

-125 FTSLFIPFR
+125 FTSLFIPFS
-134 VILDYFCY
+134 VIIDYFCY

-165 GTIVVFLLLLL
+165 GTFVVFLLLLL
-176 LGASISYINYDIKN
+176 FGASISYINYDIKDKN
-190 KKTNVYYISESE
+190 TNIYYISESE
-202 NYKANLT
+202 SYKADLT
-209 YDYTLITPLNYYKYD
+209 YDYTLITPLNYYRYE
-224 TYSTN
+224 TYNTN
-229 SVIKTLV
+229 SIIKTLV
-236 LSIVYLVL
+236 LSVVYLGL

-278 CYFSYLIF
+278 CYFAYLIF
-286 SSDNIFIIISIIIC
+286 SSDNIFLIISIIIC

-313 ELGNIYKKGGELL
+313 KLGNVYKKGGEFL
-326 IVSIFIFGMFA
+326 IVSIFIFGAFVL
-337 ILGKIYD
+337 IGKLYD
-344 QDRLLDIPDVVTLE
+344 KDKLLDIPEVVTLE
-358 YIDYDFNYVYTIK
+358 FNDYDFNYVYTIK
-371 VSDKKL
+371 VSDKNL
-377 ISELLNDDSYDSYF
+377 ISELIKDNIFDNYI
-391 TMYLDNN
+391 TMYFDNN
-398 YFISKGISEELYEK
+398 YFISKGISESLYGK
-412 IVNYADK
+412 IINYADK
-419 NDLLDKFTVDNII
+419 NDLLDKYTTDNII
-432 HITSANNKGLVMPLD
+432 HITSANNKGLVLPLD
-447 NEFKNMVIEELNNY
+447 NKFKNMVIDELNNY

-466 EQEYIYLY
+466 EKEYIYLY

-482 FISLDIYNNLDIL
+482 YISLDIYNNLDIL
-495 NSVSSLYNESFID
+495 NYIKEIYNEEFLKNINNNTIFI
-508 NLTNN
+508 N
-513 SIYINDNEINLDSI
+513 SDIEYLDEIIN
-527 LSENKDS
+527 ENKDS
-534 FIKFLEEHKNDRL
+534 FINFLEEHKNDKL

-562 INKNIFL
+562 INKDVFL
-569 MEYDKYVTKEEV
+569 LEYDKYVAKEE
-581 Y
+581 

>member
-1 MHLNKLI
+1 MHLNKWV

-34 NIWMVGTNIINKNYV
+34 NIWMVGTNIISKDYV

-99 SNFIGGFIFILSIL
+99 SNFIGGFGFILVIL

-125 FTSLFIPFR
+125 FTSLFIPFS
-134 VILDYFCY
+134 VIIDYFCY

-165 GTIVVFLLLLL
+165 GTFVVFLLLLL
-176 LGASISYINYDIKN
+176 FGASISYINYDIKN
-190 KKTNVYYISESE
+190 KNTNVYYISESE

-236 LSIVYLVL
+236 LSVVYLVL

-278 CYFSYLIF
+278 CYFAYLIF
-286 SSDNIFIIISIIIC
+286 SSDNIFLIISIIIC

-313 ELGNIYKKGGELL
+313 KLENVYKKGGEFL
-326 IVSIFIFGMFA
+326 IVSIFIFGAFVL
-337 ILGKIYD
+337 IGKVYD
-344 QDRLLDIPDVVTLE
+344 EDKLLDIPEVVTLE
-358 YIDYDFNYVYTIK
+358 FNDYDFNYVYTIK
-371 VSDKKL
+371 INDKNL
-377 ISELLNDDSYDSYF
+377 ISELINDNIFDNYI
-391 TMYLDNN
+391 TMYFDNN
-398 YFISKGISEELYEK
+398 YFISKGISESLYGK
-412 IVNYADK
+412 IINYADK
-419 NDLLDKFTVDNII
+419 NDLLDKYTTDNII
-432 HITSANNKGLVMPLD
+432 HITSANNKGLVLPLD
-447 NEFKNMVIEELNNY
+447 NKFKNMVIDELNNY

-466 EQEYIYLY
+466 EKEYIYLY

-482 FISLDIYNNLDIL
+482 YISLDIYNNLDIL
-495 NSVSSLYNESFID
+495 NYIKEIYNEEFLKNINNNTIFI
-508 NLTNN
+508 N
-513 SIYINDNEINLDSI
+513 SDIEYLDEIIN
-527 LSENKDS
+527 ENKDS
-534 FIKFLEEHKNDRL
+534 FINFLEEHKNDKL

-562 INKNIFL
+562 INKDVFL
-569 MEYDKYVTKEEV
+569 LEYDKYVAKEE
-581 Y
+581 

>member
-1 MHLNKLI
+1 MHLNKWV

-34 NIWMVGTNIINKNYV
+34 NIWMVGTNIISKDYV

-99 SNFIGGFIFILSIL
+99 SNFIGGFGFILVIL

-165 GTIVVFLLLLL
+165 GTFVVFLLLLL
-176 LGASISYINYDIKN
+176 FGASISYINYDIKDKN
-190 KKTNVYYISESE
+190 TNIYYISESE
-202 NYKANLT
+202 SYKADLT
-209 YDYTLITPLNYYKYD
+209 YDYTLITPLNYYRYE
-224 TYSTN
+224 TYNTN
-229 SVIKTLV
+229 SIIKTLV
-236 LSIVYLVL
+236 LSVVYLGL

-268 IIKILTYIPI
+268 IIKIFTYIPI
-278 CYFSYLIF
+278 CYFAYLIF
-286 SSDNIFIIISIIIC
+286 SSDNIFLIISIIIC

-313 ELGNIYKKGGELL
+313 KLGNIYKKCGEFL
-326 IVSIFIFGMFA
+326 IVSIFIFGAFVL
-337 ILGKIYD
+337 IGKVYD
-344 QDRLLDIPDVVTLE
+344 KDKLLDIPEVVTLE
-358 YIDYDFNYVYTIK
+358 FNDYDFNYVYTIK
-371 VSDKKL
+371 INDKNL
-377 ISELLNDDSYDSYF
+377 ISELINDNIFDNYI
-391 TMYLDNN
+391 TMYFDNN
-398 YFISKGISEELYEK
+398 YFISKGISESLYGK
-412 IVNYADK
+412 IINYADK
-419 NDLLDKFTVDNII
+419 NDLLDKYTTDNII
-432 HITSANNKGLVMPLD
+432 HITSANNKGLVLPLD
-447 NEFKNMVIEELNNY
+447 KKFKNMVVDELNNY

-466 EQEYIYLY
+466 EKEYIYLY

-482 FISLDIYNNLDIL
+482 YISLDIYNNLDIL
-495 NSVSSLYNESFID
+495 NYIKEIYNEEFLKNINNNTIFI
-508 NLTNN
+508 N
-513 SIYINDNEINLDSI
+513 SDIEYLDEIIN
-527 LSENKDS
+527 ENKDS
-534 FIKFLEEHKNDRL
+534 FINFLEEHKNDKL

-562 INKNIFL
+562 INKDVFL
-569 MEYDKYVTKEEV
+569 LEYDKYVAKEE
-581 Y
+581 

>member
-1 MHLNKLI
+1 MHLNKWV

-22 LLLFILVLVPII
+22 LLLFILVLIPII
-34 NIWMVGTNIINKNYV
+34 NIWMVGTNIISKDYV

-99 SNFIGGFIFILSIL
+99 SNFIGGFGFILVIL

-125 FTSLFIPFR
+125 FTSLFIPFS

-165 GTIVVFLLLLL
+165 GTFVVFLLLLL
-176 LGASISYINYDIKN
+176 FGASISYINYDIKDKN
-190 KKTNVYYISESE
+190 TNVYYISESE
-202 NYKANLT
+202 SYKADLT
-209 YDYTLITPLNYYKYD
+209 YDYTLITPLNYYRYE
-224 TYSTN
+224 TYNTN
-229 SVIKTLV
+229 SIIKTLV
-236 LSIVYLVL
+236 LSVVYLGL

-278 CYFSYLIF
+278 CYFAYLIF
-286 SSDNIFIIISIIIC
+286 SSDNIFLIISIIIC

-313 ELGNIYKKGGELL
+313 KLGNIYKKGGELL
-326 IVSIFIFGMFA
+326 IVSIFIFGMFV

-377 ISELLNDDSYDSYF
+377 ISELISDNSFDSYF

-398 YFISKGISEELYEK
+398 YFISKGISESLYGK
-412 IVNYADK
+412 IINYADK
-419 NDLLDKFTVDNII
+419 NDLLDKYTTDNII
-432 HITSANNKGLVMPLD
+432 HITSANNKGLVLPLD
-447 NEFKNMVIEELNNY
+447 NKFKNMVIDELNNY

-466 EQEYIYLY
+466 EKEYIYLY

-482 FISLDIYNNLDIL
+482 YISLDIYNNLDIL
-495 NSVSSLYNESFID
+495 NYIKEIYNEEFLKNINNNTIFI
-508 NLTNN
+508 N
-513 SIYINDNEINLDSI
+513 SDIEYLDEIIN
-527 LSENKDS
+527 ENKDS
-534 FIKFLEEHKNDRL
+534 FINFLEEHKNDKL

-562 INKNIFL
+562 INKDVFL
-569 MEYDKYVTKEEV
+569 LEYDKYVAKEE
-581 Y
+581 

>member
-1 MHLNKLI
+1 MHLNKWV

-15 NFKKSKT
+15 NLKKSKT

-34 NIWMVGTNIINKNYV
+34 NIWMVGTNIISKDYV

-99 SNFIGGFIFILSIL
+99 SNFIGGFGFILVIL

-125 FTSLFIPFR
+125 FTSLFIPFS

-165 GTIVVFLLLLL
+165 GTFVVFLLLLL
-176 LGASISYINYDIKN
+176 FGASISYINYDIKDKN
-190 KKTNVYYISESE
+190 TNVYYISESE
-202 NYKANLT
+202 SYKADLT
-209 YDYTLITPLNYYKYD
+209 YDYTLITPLNYYRYE
-224 TYSTN
+224 TYNTN
-229 SVIKTLV
+229 SIIKTLV
-236 LSIVYLVL
+236 LSVVYLGL

-268 IIKILTYIPI
+268 IIKIFTYIPI

-286 SSDNIFIIISIIIC
+286 SSDNIFLIISIIIC

-313 ELGNIYKKGGELL
+313 KLGNIYKKGGEFL
-326 IVSIFIFGMFA
+326 IVSIFIFGAFVL
-337 ILGKIYD
+337 IGKLYD
-344 QDRLLDIPDVVTLE
+344 KDKLLDIPEVVTLE
-358 YIDYDFNYVYTIK
+358 FNDYDFNYVYTIK
-371 VSDKKL
+371 INDKNL
-377 ISELLNDDSYDSYF
+377 ISELINDNIFDNYI
-391 TMYLDNN
+391 TMYFDNN
-398 YFISKGISEELYEK
+398 YFISKGISESLYGK
-412 IVNYADK
+412 IINYADK
-419 NDLLDKFTVDNII
+419 NDLLDKYTTDNII
-432 HITSANNKGLVMPLD
+432 HITSANNKGLVLPLD
-447 NEFKNMVIEELNNY
+447 NKFKNMVIDELNNY

-482 FISLDIYNNLDIL
+482 YISLDIYNNLDIL
-495 NSVSSLYNESFID
+495 NYIKEIYNEEFLKNINNNTIFI
-508 NLTNN
+508 N
-513 SIYINDNEINLDSI
+513 SDIEYLDEIIN
-527 LSENKDS
+527 ENKDS
-534 FIKFLEEHKNDRL
+534 FINFLEEHKNDKL

-562 INKNIFL
+562 INKDVFL
-569 MEYDKYVTKEEV
+569 LEYDKYVAKEE
-581 Y
+581 

>member
-1 MHLNKLI
+1 MHLNKWV

-15 NFKKSKT
+15 NLKKSKT

-34 NIWMVGTNIINKNYV
+34 NIWIVGTNIISKDYV

-99 SNFIGGFIFILSIL
+99 SNFIGGFGFILVIL

-125 FTSLFIPFR
+125 FTSLFIPFS

-165 GTIVVFLLLLL
+165 GTFVVFLLLLL
-176 LGASISYINYDIKN
+176 FGASISYINYDIKN
-190 KKTNVYYISESE
+190 KNTNVYYISESE
-202 NYKANLT
+202 SYKADLT
-209 YDYTLITPLNYYKYD
+209 YDYTLITPLNYYRYE
-224 TYSTN
+224 TYNTN
-229 SVIKTLV
+229 SIIKTLV
-236 LSIVYLVL
+236 LSVVYLGL

-278 CYFSYLIF
+278 CYFAYLIF
-286 SSDNIFIIISIIIC
+286 SSDNIFLIISIIIC

-313 ELGNIYKKGGELL
+313 KLGNIYKKGGELL
-326 IVSIFIFGMFA
+326 IVSIFIFGMFV

-377 ISELLNDDSYDSYF
+377 ISELINDNIFDNYI
-391 TMYLDNN
+391 TMYFDNN
-398 YFISKGISEELYEK
+398 YFISKGISESLYGK
-412 IVNYADK
+412 IINYADK
-419 NDLLDKFTVDNII
+419 NDLLDKYTTDNII
-432 HITSANNKGLVMPLD
+432 HITSANNKGLVLPLD
-447 NEFKNMVIEELNNY
+447 NKFKNMVIDELNNY

-466 EQEYIYLY
+466 EKEYIYLY

-482 FISLDIYNNLDIL
+482 YISLDIYNNLDIL
-495 NSVSSLYNESFID
+495 NYIKEIYNEEFLKNINNNTIFI
-508 NLTNN
+508 N
-513 SIYINDNEINLDSI
+513 SDIEYLDEIIN
-527 LSENKDS
+527 ENKDS
-534 FIKFLEEHKNDRL
+534 FINFLEEHKNDKL

-562 INKNIFL
+562 INKDVFL
-569 MEYDKYVTKEEV
+569 LEYDKYVAKEE
-581 Y
+581 

>member
-1 MHLNKLI
+1 MHLNKWV

-15 NFKKSKT
+15 NLKKSKT

-34 NIWMVGTNIINKNYV
+34 NIWIVGTNIISKDYV

-99 SNFIGGFIFILSIL
+99 SNFIGGFGFILVIL

-125 FTSLFIPFR
+125 FTSLFIPFS

-165 GTIVVFLLLLL
+165 GTFVVFLLLLL
-176 LGASISYINYDIKN
+176 FGASISYINYDIKN
-190 KKTNVYYISESE
+190 KNTNVYYISESE
-202 NYKANLT
+202 SYKADLT
-209 YDYTLITPLNYYKYD
+209 YDYTLITPLNYYRYE
-224 TYSTN
+224 TYNTN
-229 SVIKTLV
+229 SIIKTLV
-236 LSIVYLVL
+236 LSVVYLGL

-278 CYFSYLIF
+278 CYFAYLIF
-286 SSDNIFIIISIIIC
+286 SSDNIFLIISIIIC

-313 ELGNIYKKGGELL
+313 KLENVYKKGGEFL
-326 IVSIFIFGMFA
+326 IVSIFIFGAFVL
-337 ILGKIYD
+337 IGKVYD
-344 QDRLLDIPDVVTLE
+344 KDKLLDIPEVVTLE
-358 YIDYDFNYVYTIK
+358 FNDYDFNYVYTIK
-371 VSDKKL
+371 INDKNL
-377 ISELLNDDSYDSYF
+377 ISELINDNIFDNYI
-391 TMYLDNN
+391 TMYFDNN
-398 YFISKGISEELYEK
+398 YFISKGISESLYGK
-412 IVNYADK
+412 IINYADK
-419 NDLLDKFTVDNII
+419 NDLLDKYTTDNII
-432 HITSANNKGLVMPLD
+432 HITSANNKGLVLPLD
-447 NEFKNMVIEELNNY
+447 KKFKNMVIDELNNY

-466 EQEYIYLY
+466 EKEYIYLY

-482 FISLDIYNNLDIL
+482 YISLDIYNNLDIL
-495 NSVSSLYNESFID
+495 NYIKEIYNEEFLKNIHNNKIFI
-508 NLTNN
+508 N
-513 SIYINDNEINLDSI
+513 SDIEYLDEIIN
-527 LSENKDS
+527 ENKDS
-534 FIKFLEEHKNDRL
+534 FINFLEEHKNDKL

-562 INKNIFL
+562 INKDVFL
-569 MEYDKYVTKEEV
+569 LEYDKYVAKEE
-581 Y
+581 